1 MYESLINRKHR
12 GLFVIAIDCSVSMQ
26 ERITFN
32 SLSLSKAEAVALV
45 CNYTIDELIARAT
58 RQGIVRDYY
67 DIAVIG
73 YSGDSIQPLIG
84 DGTQQRIAIDLLAK
98 MAPEPC
104 SYTFDQHPDDG
115 TTVGATFTLRPWITP
130 RAAANTP
137 MHKAMI
143 EIERIVAE
151 WCRMPENRD
160 SFPPV
165 VINISDG
172 ECSDG
177 TATDLIGIAERI
189 KSHATHDGNTLL
201 LNIHLTTND
210 EAESVAFPANGLFDD
225 ICPFRRMLFAMSS
238 ILPETMEPLI
248 EELINP
254 GSYGPY
260 RCVAFNASINELIMI
275 LAIGSESLKNM

>member
-1 MYESLINRKHR
+1 MYKSRINRKHR
-12 GLFVIAIDCSVSMQ
+12 GMFVIAIDCSASMQ
-26 ERITFN
+26 EQITFN
-32 SLSLSKAEAVALV
+32 SLSMSKAEAVAMV
-45 CNYTIDELIARAT
+45 CNYTIDELVARAT

-73 YSGDSIQPLIG
+73 YSGDGIRPLIG
-84 DGTQQRIAIDLLAK
+84 DGTQRRIAIDQLSK
-98 MAPEPC
+98 IAPKPC
-104 SYTFDQHPDDG
+104 SYTFDQHLDDG
-115 TTVGATFTLRPWITP
+115 TTVSATFTLHPWITTL
-130 RAAANTP
+130 ASANTP
-137 MHKAMI
+137 MHEAMI
-143 EIERIVAE
+143 AIESIVAE
-151 WCRMPENRD
+151 WCRMPENRE

-177 TATDLIGIAERI
+177 TAEDLINVAECI
-189 KSHATHDGNTLL
+189 KSHSTNDGNTLL
-201 LNIHLTTND
+201 INIHLTTND

-225 ICPFRRMLFAMSS
+225 ICPFRRMLFEMSS
-238 ILPETMEPLI
+238 ILPETMEMLI

-275 LAIGSESLKNM
+275 LSIGSESLKNM